1 MKAIAVDQT
10 FWDRFPDGR
19 VVVMILPGIS
29 NHVNPEKEAYF
40 ADLLKKGKEASLAY
54 LKDDNFSQNPVI
66 QEWREAFSQFKTK
79 KGVRS
84 SIEAMLK
91 RASQDRDFNPIN
103 PLVDLYNAVSLTYA
117 TPVGAEDMDKV
128 VGTLRLTETTGGD
141 AFRPLGA
148 EEDAPTLA
156 GEVAWLDDEGAVCR
170 CLNWREAQRTMLTED
185 TTNAVVIMEATTENQ
200 AARAQE
206 AMNSLKDLCQD
217 YFGVTGD
224 ITVLS
229 KSVPELAL

>member
-19 VVVMILPGIS
+19 VVVMTLPGIS
-29 NHVNPEKEAYF
+29 NQVNPEKEAYF

-79 KGVRS
+79 KGARS

-148 EEDAPTLA
+148 EKDAPTLA

-229 KSVPELAL
+229 QSVPELTL